1 MTIKDLLVYVDND
14 EQCANRLQYAVQ
26 MAERCEARMNGVY
39 VRRQLEL
46 PSYAEV
52 QVPQDV
58 LAAGEK
64 QLMEMSGAARS
75 TFQKGLAGTS
85 LDSEFHQLKG
95 VLPQVLS
102 TVMHYADLAIVAQRH
117 PDAGDLNLHYSPDS
131 LLFHAG
137 IPLVIV
143 PHAGEFRYPPH
154 HVVIAWNASAPS
166 ARALHDAL
174 PLLQHAER
182 VVAVS
187 VGNND
192 PASIADG
199 NLSRH
204 LVQHG
209 IHVEVRNID
218 AADSEAGDV
227 VLSVAAE
234 TDSNLIVMGGYG
246 HARFRELVLGGV
258 TRTLLER
265 MTVPV
270 LISH

>member
-14 EQCANRLQYAVQ
+14 AQCANRLQYAVQ
-26 MAERCEARMNGVY
+26 MAKHCEARMSCVY
-39 VRRQLEL
+39 VRHQLEL

-52 QVPQDV
+52 QIPQDV

-64 QLMEMSGAARS
+64 QLMEMSDAARK
-75 TFQKGLAGTS
+75 TFQKGVAGTS

-95 VLPQVLS
+95 LLPQVLS
-102 TVMHYADLAIVAQRH
+102 NSMHYADLAVVAQCH

-131 LLFHAG
+131 LLFQAG

-143 PHAGEFRYPPH
+143 PHAGEFRYPPR

-174 PLLQHAER
+174 PLLRHAEQ
-182 VVAVS
+182 VLAVS
-187 VGNND
+187 VGSGD
-192 PASIADG
+192 QAEIADG

-209 IHVEVRNID
+209 IQVEVRNID
-218 AADSEAGDV
+218 AADRDAGDV

-234 TDSNLIVMGGYG
+234 TDSELIVMGGYG
-246 HARFRELVLGGV
+246 HARFRELVLGGM

-265 MTVPV
+265 LTIPV
-270 LISH
+270 LMSH

>member
-1 MTIKDLLVYVDND
+1 MTIKDLLVYIDND
-14 EQCANRLQYAVQ
+14 AQCDNRLQYAVQ
-26 MAERCEARMNGVY
+26 MAKHCEARMSGVY

-52 QVPQDV
+52 QVPQEV

-75 TFQKGLAGTS
+75 TFQKGVAGTS

-102 TVMHYADLAIVAQRH
+102 TAMHYADLAIVAQRH
-117 PDAGDLNLHYSPDS
+117 PDAGDLNVHYSPDS
-131 LLFHAG
+131 LLFQAG
-137 IPLVIV
+137 IPLVVV
-143 PHAGEFRYPPH
+143 PHAGEFRYPPR
-154 HVVIAWNASAPS
+154 HVVIAWNSSAPS

-174 PLLQHAER
+174 PLLQHAEQ
-182 VVAVS
+182 VLAVS
-187 VGNND
+187 VGNSD
-192 PASIADG
+192 PAAMVGGD
-199 NLSRH
+199 LSRH

-209 IHVEVRNID
+209 IEAEVRNID

-227 VLSVAAE
+227 MLSVAAE
-234 TDSNLIVMGGYG
+234 TDSELIVMGGYG
-246 HARFRELVLGGV
+246 HARFRELVLGGM

-265 MTVPV
+265 MTLPV